1 MKKNIITILI
11 GLTIAAA
18 AEIVLRVLMSQNDN
32 YLLFSIL
39 SFLDILIIIG
49 LTIVVNVLITRYFS
63 NKTVA
68 ETTTDSKTKDNAAN
82 TKDTTNTMP
91 PSYPYIQE
99 TYTPIIREP
108 NSTPL
113 YEYESNNSTISIND
127 LAYKPK
133 IEPLGK
139 EDIVLINAIIKN
151 TLNNLSHKYSI
162 SALCIDLGN
171 ERTSLY
177 RQVKG
182 IYNCTPIDLIY
193 SIKMAYAAK
202 LLQETDITIRD
213 IMFKIG
219 MSDTVV
225 TFENSFRKFYKSSPF
240 QYRAENRK
248 TDNESKKGN

>member
-1 MKKNIITILI
+1 MKKNITILVI
-11 GLTIAAA
+11 VLIISAA
-18 AEIVLRVLMSQNDN
+18 AETVLRILIQQNDN
-32 YLLFSIL
+32 FMLFSIL
-39 SFLDILIIIG
+39 SFLNVIVLIG
-49 LTIVVNVLITRYFS
+49 LTIAVNILITRHLCKKNISKASDSSS
-63 NKTVA
+63 NNNIS
-68 ETTTDSKTKDNAAN
+68 EI
-82 TKDTTNTMP
+82 MP
-91 PSYPYIQE
+91 PSYQYRQE

-113 YEYESNNSTISIND
+113 YNYENNNNTITINE

-133 IEPLGK
+133 IEPLGTS
-139 EDIVLINAIIKN
+139 DIILINAIIKN

-162 SALCIDLGN
+162 CSLCIDLGN
-171 ERTSLY
+171 ERTFLY

-182 IYNCTPIDLIY
+182 IYNCTPIELIY

-202 LLQETDITIRD
+202 LLRETDISIRD

-225 TFENSFRKFYKSSPF
+225 TFENSFRKFYKCSPF

-248 TDNESKKGN
+248 TDNELKNEN